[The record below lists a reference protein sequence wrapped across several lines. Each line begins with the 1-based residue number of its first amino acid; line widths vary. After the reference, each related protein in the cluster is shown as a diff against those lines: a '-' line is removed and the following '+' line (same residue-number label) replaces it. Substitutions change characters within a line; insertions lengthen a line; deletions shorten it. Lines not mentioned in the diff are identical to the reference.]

1 MSSSSVSP
9 SFLRTSRAVTDTSG
23 ASHAGSARARAAGLL
38 LASVLVPSWISFP
51 AAPLAGQDHREV
63 GSVPVSG
70 AIIPSHLVGLEAAHA
85 DYLRGWS
92 QGGVSSVLGY
102 LAPGARALTRSG
114 VVEAGDLRDLLAGV
128 IARVR
133 VLEASI
139 FMVDVADGWVSL
151 GTLLEMEMD
160 RHEDAGSSLG
170 SSITVWERGPDDR
183 WRVVFLGALWIRAE
197 GESVVE
203 AHRRVGR
210 STPPRAGGAG
220 GEEGTIVLAQR
231 ARGHR
236 W

>member
-1 MSSSSVSP
+1 MSSPSLSP
-9 SFLRTSRAVTDTSG
+9 SFLRTSRAVTGTPG

-38 LASVLVPSWISFP
+38 LASALVLTWIP
-51 AAPLAGQDHREV
+51 AAPLAAQDHREA

-151 GTLLEMEMD
+151 GTLLEMELD

-170 SSITVWERGPDDR
+170 SSITVWERGPDDQ
-183 WRVVFLGALWIRAE
+183 WRVVFLGALWIGAE

-210 STPPRAGGAG
+210 STPPGAGGAG